1 MNAKHVV
8 AVTVAMLI
16 SVTSAGAGLEPFKDY
31 VASKEVYNVTLVKVK
46 PNRIDEYLAGLEQT
60 WVGSCEVGKKLG
72 QVVECSV
79 LVSNNP
85 GNSDYNVLLL
95 TRSPSAA
102 VGDPDQAQYEKFEVE
117 LRKKL
122 AEDKERALVEGY
134 EEMRTIVG
142 DQDLRRI
149 DFK

>member
-1 MNAKHVV
+1 MNAKRVV
-8 AVTVAMLI
+8 AAAAAMLMT
-16 SVTSAGAGLEPFKDY
+16 VTATAAGLEVFKDY
-31 VASKEVYNVTLVKVK
+31 VPSKDVYNVTLVKVK
-46 PNRIDEYLAGLEQT
+46 PNRIDEYLAGLKQT
-60 WVGSCEVGKKLG
+60 WVDSCEVGKKIG

-85 GNSDYNVLLL
+85 GNADYNVLLW

-102 VGDPDQAQYEKFEVE
+102 IGDPDQAMYEKFEAE
-117 LRKKL
+117 FRKKL
-122 AEDKERALVEGY
+122 AEDKQDALVEGY

-142 DQDLRRI
+142 DQDFRRI